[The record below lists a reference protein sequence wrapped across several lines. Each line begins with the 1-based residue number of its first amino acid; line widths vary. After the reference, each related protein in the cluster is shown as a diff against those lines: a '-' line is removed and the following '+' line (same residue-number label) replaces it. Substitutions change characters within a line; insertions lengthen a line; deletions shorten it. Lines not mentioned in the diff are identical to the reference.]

1 MDKRSLALRPL
12 IAHLPTKQ
20 MPISKNNWVY
30 IVYEPFSHVHKS
42 QVIRSRHMSANVDGA
57 YSSPE
62 GASYAA
68 HRLLLSNCP
77 QDHDR
82 VTIQRCHIQD
92 SASALATL
100 KSRERVYY
108 KEEEED
114 RKEEIQNLIQEANE
128 ELASKGAEKKAKK
141 KEEV

>member
-20 MPISKNNWVY
+20 MPIPENNWVY
-30 IVYEPFSHVHKS
+30 IVYEPFSHVH
-42 QVIRSRHMSANVDGA
+42 MSAHVDGA

-77 QDHDR
+77 QDYDR
-82 VTIQRCHIQD
+82 VTIQRCDIRD

-100 KSRERVYY
+100 KSREKVYY
-108 KEEEED
+108 EEED
-114 RKEEIQNLIQEANE
+114 RKEEIQKLIQEADE
-128 ELASKGAEKKAKK
+128 ELVSKGTEKKAKK
-141 KEEV
+141 EGKS